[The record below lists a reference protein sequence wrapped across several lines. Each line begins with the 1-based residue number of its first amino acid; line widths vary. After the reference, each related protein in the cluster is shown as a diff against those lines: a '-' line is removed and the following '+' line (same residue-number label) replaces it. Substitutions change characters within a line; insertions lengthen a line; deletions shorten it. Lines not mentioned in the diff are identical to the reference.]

1 MYSGNDDGVPFRSTN
16 KTLSL
21 DAALMYDSLLVL
33 ATAAKNLE
41 YHMDSILFRNQDGNV
56 SCGKEIPW
64 MEGTTFFNYL
74 NAVTVTG
81 ITGNI
86 SFEVST
92 IDFPYCKKS
101 FTLLYLSL
109 SAHFR
114 LRIDYNFLVLV
125 LFFNNVL

>member
-1 MYSGNDDGVPFRSTN
+1 MNANLFTYLIGNLYSGNDDGVPFRSTN

-41 YHMDSILFRNQDGNV
+41 YHMDSILFRSQDGNV
-56 SCGKEIPW
+56 SCGNEIPW

-86 SFEVST
+86 SFEV
-92 IDFPYCKKS
+92 
-101 FTLLYLSL
+101 
-109 SAHFR
+109 
-114 LRIDYNFLVLV
+114 RIRT
-125 LFFNNVL
+125 FFHII

>member
-92 IDFPYCKKS
+92 IDFPFGKKS
-101 FTLLYLSL
+101 FT
-109 SAHFR
+109 
-114 LRIDYNFLVLV
+114 FLHL
-125 LFFNNVL
+125 NVLRY

>member
-101 FTLLYLSL
+101 STLLYLNLL
-109 SAHFR
+109 SR
-114 LRIDYNFLVLV
+114 LNLG
-125 LFFNNVL
+125 

>member
-1 MYSGNDDGVPFRSTN
+1 MYSGNDDGVPLRSTN

-86 SFEVST
+86 SFEVRT
-92 IDFPYCKKS
+92 IDFPYCKETAT
-101 FTLLYLSL
+101 FLYL
-109 SAHFR
+109 
-114 LRIDYNFLVLV
+114 NFSSHNMIL
-125 LFFNNVL
+125 

>member
-1 MYSGNDDGVPFRSTN
+1 MYYGNDDGVPLRSTD

-41 YHMDSILFRNQDGNV
+41 YHMDSILFRSQDGNV

-92 IDFPYCKKS
+92 IF
-101 FTLLYLSL
+101 
-109 SAHFR
+109 
-114 LRIDYNFLVLV
+114 
-125 LFFNNVL
+125 LFF